1 MRSYSRHHFQVL
13 AGVVF
18 YLCLGIAAGSLAC
31 IAVPLPVT
39 AQSKKAPAVTRQKYI
54 FLLPDGFKG
63 WICVDFGI
71 AGAAHLPREGDAL
84 VVRPRQGEVLSTSDS
99 DKSAVPVLDGE
110 AWVEV
115 NGERRPLPNDVT
127 LQPGFSRIG
136 PNEPTQ
142 RECAFAGTLEEKE
155 AADDRAPGF
164 ESPSEDGQHIPTEER
179 MALEALYNS
188 TDGDHWTHHG
198 GWLGPEGTECKWH
211 GITCATPGEPAHV
224 THIELSE
231 NNLSGVL
238 PEALAGLDHL
248 EEINIVLNHLSG
260 KLPDTLIKKWL
271 SGSLWIIAEP
281 SAFTDVSEVDYESGS
296 ISILCAKDRFIL
308 RSDGTAK
315 LFTEKCRHK
324 TPQDRVTYCEV
335 KEGRVFGDTLGV
347 LAALLEKNR
356 FYSLRRKYSRPVT
369 DTFIDSLRVVRG
381 EKTYEFE
388 EIAGGSPYELW
399 VIEGFITGLEAGID
413 WEKTTSISKC
423 PAWGKGR
430 VP

>member
-1 MRSYSRHHFQVL
+1 MRSPSRHHFQVL

-18 YLCLGIAAGSLAC
+18 YLCLGIAAGSLASF
-31 IAVPLPVT
+31 AVPFPVA
-39 AQSKKAPAVTRQKYI
+39 AQSRKAPAVTRQKYI

-63 WICVDFGI
+63 WICVDFSI
-71 AGAAHLPREGDAL
+71 AGAAPLPREGDVL

-99 DKSAVPVLDGE
+99 GNAAVPILYGE
-110 AWVEV
+110 AWLEV
-115 NGERRPLPNDVT
+115 NGERRPLPKDLT
-127 LQPGFSRIG
+127 LQSGPSRIG

-142 RECAFAGTLEEKE
+142 RECAFFGTLEERE
-155 AADDRAPGF
+155 AAGDHAPGF
-164 ESPSEDGQHIPTEER
+164 ESLSEDHQHIPMEER
-179 MALEALYNS
+179 MALEALYRS

-211 GITCATPGEPAHV
+211 GITCATPNEPAYV

-231 NNLSGVL
+231 NNLSGDL

-260 KLPDTLIKKWL
+260 KLPDTLIRKWL

-281 SAFTDVSEVDYESGS
+281 SAFTDVAEVDYESLS
-296 ISILCAKDRFIL
+296 VSILCANDRLIL

-315 LFTEKCRHK
+315 LFTEKCRNK
-324 TPQDRVTYCEV
+324 TSQDRVTYCEV
-335 KEGRVFGDTLGV
+335 KEGRVFGGTFGTLS
-347 LAALLEKNR
+347 ALLEKNR
-356 FYSLRRKYSRPVT
+356 FYSLRRKYYRPVT
-369 DTFIDSLRVVRG
+369 DSSIDSLRVVRG
-381 EKTYEFE
+381 EKTYEVE
-388 EIAGGSPYELW
+388 EYAGGSPYEFW
-399 VIEGFITGLEAGID
+399 VITGFITGLEAGIG

-423 PAWGKGR
+423 PAWEKGR